1 MSSAG
6 QQTQASQVISST
18 VATTTDPTSSSPIA
32 LNSRKCV
39 DYYTNLCTALKE
51 IIVEESGRRGY
62 DRNQALIVMQD
73 AHARFK
79 AWAVNIAALHSG
91 NLQSSLD
98 FRLTEAADVRRR
110 ILKVLEDL
118 QESLNA
124 GKQTL
129 ETPNTLNRPE

>member
-1 MSSAG
+1 
-6 QQTQASQVISST
+6 
-18 VATTTDPTSSSPIA
+18 
-32 LNSRKCV
+32 
-39 DYYTNLCTALKE
+39 LKE